1 MKRTRIVALVSTLCI
16 CLALFATGVWAIAST
31 VIFGLN
37 GNLKYYPE
45 GVYVELSG
53 QVYRGDSLDTLEPIT
68 TDPRF
73 TLEKQTNFDNST
85 GEPSANFPIA
95 DWNIG
100 SLPFAPQLRYIKI
113 EVKITNY
120 SDFEI
125 LGTPTITGIDTAD
138 SNITVTDPG
147 YVYAYIGETG
157 TYELILQLK
166 DNATEISSKNITI
179 SFDIEKAVA
188 NYSYFNIVDNQIKGL
203 DTEHYKAPYPEIL
216 IVPGVS
222 EGGTTP
228 LSIRDETSSDYAF
241 KGLNSSIVILQ
252 DGLTSTGSHA
262 FRDCSSLTSIEIP
275 SSVTSIGDAAFAGC
289 SSLTSIE
296 ISSSVTSIGNSA
308 FSNCSSLTSIEIP
321 SSVTSIDDYAFR
333 GCSSLTSIEI
343 PSSVTSIGGFAF
355 RDCSSLT
362 SIEIQSGVTS
372 IGVSAFEGCR
382 SLTSIKIPSSVKSI
396 GTSVFKGCSSLTSI
410 KIPSS
415 VTRIGSGA
423 FRECSSLSSIEI
435 PSSVTSIGTNVF
447 YGCSGLSSITF
458 GENSKLA
465 SIGYNAFDGCSSLT
479 SIEIPSGVTTIR
491 DDAFSGCSKLSTITI
506 QATTPPSLGSSAIP
520 SNVNKIYVPSGSVS
534 TYQSASGWSSYSSKI
549 SAIQ

>member
-16 CLALFATGVWAIAST
+16 CLALFATGVWAAVST
-31 VIFGLN
+31 VNFSLN

-113 EVKITNY
+113 EVNVKNY

-166 DNATEISSKNITI
+166 DNATEITSQDITI

-188 NYSYFNIVDNQIKGL
+188 NYDYFNIVDNQITGL
-203 DTEHYKAPYPEIL
+203 DTQYYKEPYPKIL
-216 IVPGVS
+216 IVPGVV

-252 DGLTSTGSHA
+252 DGLTSIGTDAFSYCRSLTSIEIPSSVTSIGNDAFSNCRSLTNIEIPSSVTSIGIYTFNNCRSLTSIKIPSSVTSIGIGAFNGCSSLTSIEIPSSVTSIRDSA
-262 FRDCSSLTSIEIP
+262 FRNCSSLTSIKIPSSVTSIGGSAFSGCSSLTSIEIPSSVTSIGSYAFSSCSSLTSIEIPSSVTSIGESAFSDCSSLTSIEIP
-275 SSVTSIGDAAFAGC
+275 SSVTSIGND
-289 SSLTSIE
+289 
-296 ISSSVTSIGNSA
+296 A
-308 FSNCSSLTSIEIP
+308 FS
-321 SSVTSIDDYAFR
+321 D
-333 GCSSLTSIEI
+333 
-343 PSSVTSIGGFAF
+343 
-355 RDCSSLT
+355 
-362 SIEIQSGVTS
+362 
-372 IGVSAFEGCR
+372 
-382 SLTSIKIPSSVKSI
+382 
-396 GTSVFKGCSSLTSI
+396 CSSLTSI

-415 VTRIGSGA
+415 VT
-423 FRECSSLSSIEI
+423 
-435 PSSVTSIGTNVF
+435 SIG
-447 YGCSGLSSITF
+447 GS
-458 GENSKLA
+458 
-465 SIGYNAFDGCSSLT
+465 
-479 SIEIPSGVTTIR
+479 
-491 DDAFSGCSKLSTITI
+491 AFSGCSKLSTITI
-506 QATTPPSLGSSAIP
+506 QATTPPTLGSYAIP
-520 SNVNKIYVPSGSVS
+520 SNVTNIYVPASSVN
-534 TYQSASGWSSYSSKI
+534 TYKSASGWSSYSSKI

>member
-113 EVKITNY
+113 EVNVKNY

-222 EGGTTP
+222 EGGTP
-228 LSIRDETSSDYAF
+228 LSIATGTSSSSTF
-241 KGLNSSIVILQ
+241 NGLVSPAVILQ
-252 DGLTSTGSHA
+252 DGLTSIGSYA
-262 FRDCSSLTSIEIP
+262 FEGCRSLTNIEIPNSVTSIGDYAFMNCSSLTSIEIP
-275 SSVTSIGDAAFAGC
+275 SSVTSIGERAFYYC
-289 SSLTSIE
+289 RSLTSIE
-296 ISSSVTSIGNSA
+296 IPSSVTSIGYAA
-308 FSNCSSLTSIEIP
+308 FQNCSSLTSIEIP
-321 SSVTSIDDYAFR
+321 SSVTSIGNYAF
-333 GCSSLTSIEI
+333 S
-343 PSSVTSIGGFAF
+343 
-355 RDCSSLT
+355 
-362 SIEIQSGVTS
+362 
-372 IGVSAFEGCR
+372 
-382 SLTSIKIPSSVKSI
+382 
-396 GTSVFKGCSSLTSI
+396 
-410 KIPSS
+410 
-415 VTRIGSGA
+415 
-423 FRECSSLSSIEI
+423 
-435 PSSVTSIGTNVF
+435 N
-447 YGCSGLSSITF
+447 
-458 GENSKLA
+458 
-465 SIGYNAFDGCSSLT
+465 
-479 SIEIPSGVTTIR
+479 
-491 DDAFSGCSKLSTITI
+491 CSKLSTITVK
-506 QATTPPSLGSSAIP
+506 ATTPPTLGSSAIP
-520 SNVNKIYVPSGSVS
+520 SNDVTKIYVPSGSVS
-534 TYQSASGWSSYSSKI
+534 AYQSAWSNYKDI
-549 SAIQ
+549 IFAIQ

>member
-113 EVKITNY
+113 EVNVKNY

-203 DTEHYKAPYPEIL
+203 DTQYYKEPYPKIL
-216 IVPGVS
+216 IVPGVV

-228 LSIRDETSSDYAF
+228 LSIRDGTSSDHAF

-252 DGLTSTGSHA
+252 DGLTSIGSFA
-262 FRDCSSLTSIEIP
+262 FSGCSSLTSIEIP
-275 SSVTSIGDAAFAGC
+275 SSVTSIGDYVFRDCGLTSIKIPSSVTSIGDYAFYVCSSLTSIEIPSGVTSIGGSTFSGC

-296 ISSSVTSIGNSA
+296 IPNSVTSIGDYA
-308 FSNCSSLTSIEIP
+308 FMNCISLTSIEIP
-321 SSVTSIDDYAFR
+321 SSVTSIGGSTFS

-343 PSSVTSIGGFAF
+343 PSSVTSIG
-355 RDCSSLT
+355 
-362 SIEIQSGVTS
+362 
-372 IGVSAFEGCR
+372 
-382 SLTSIKIPSSVKSI
+382 
-396 GTSVFKGCSSLTSI
+396 
-410 KIPSS
+410 
-415 VTRIGSGA
+415 
-423 FRECSSLSSIEI
+423 
-435 PSSVTSIGTNVF
+435 N
-447 YGCSGLSSITF
+447 Y
-458 GENSKLA
+458 
-465 SIGYNAFDGCSSLT
+465 
-479 SIEIPSGVTTIR
+479 
-491 DDAFSGCSKLSTITI
+491 AFSNCSKLSTITVK
-506 QATTPPSLGSSAIP
+506 ATTPPTLGSSAIP
-520 SNVNKIYVPSGSVS
+520 SNDVTKIYVPSGSVS
-534 TYQSASGWSSYSSKI
+534 AYQSAWSNYKDI
-549 SAIQ
+549 IFAIQ

>member
-16 CLALFATGVWAIAST
+16 CLALFATGVWAAVST
-31 VIFGLN
+31 VNFSLK

-113 EVKITNY
+113 EVNVKNY

-166 DNATEISSKNITI
+166 DNATEITSQDITI

-188 NYSYFNIVDNQIKGL
+188 NYDYFNIVDNQITGL
-203 DTEHYKAPYPEIL
+203 DTQYYKEPYPKIL
-216 IVPGVS
+216 IVPGVV

-252 DGLTSTGSHA
+252 DGLTSIGTDAFSYCRSLTSIEIPSSVTSIRDSA
-262 FRDCSSLTSIEIP
+262 FRNCSSLTSIKIPSSVTSIGGSAFSGCSSLTSIEIPSSVTSIGSYAFSSCSSLTSIEIPSSVTSIGESAFSDCSSLTSIEIP
-275 SSVTSIGDAAFAGC
+275 SSVTSIGAR
-289 SSLTSIE
+289 T
-296 ISSSVTSIGNSA
+296 

-321 SSVTSIDDYAFR
+321 SSVTSIGNSAFSD
-333 GCSSLTSIEI
+333 CSSLTSIEI
-343 PSSVTSIGGFAF
+343 PSSVTSIG
-355 RDCSSLT
+355 
-362 SIEIQSGVTS
+362 
-372 IGVSAFEGCR
+372 
-382 SLTSIKIPSSVKSI
+382 
-396 GTSVFKGCSSLTSI
+396 
-410 KIPSS
+410 
-415 VTRIGSGA
+415 
-423 FRECSSLSSIEI
+423 
-435 PSSVTSIGTNVF
+435 N
-447 YGCSGLSSITF
+447 Y
-458 GENSKLA
+458 
-465 SIGYNAFDGCSSLT
+465 
-479 SIEIPSGVTTIR
+479 
-491 DDAFSGCSKLSTITI
+491 AFSNCSKLSTITVK
-506 QATTPPSLGSSAIP
+506 ATTPPTLGSSAIP
-520 SNVNKIYVPSGSVS
+520 SNDVTKIYVPSGSVS
-534 TYQSASGWSSYSSKI
+534 AYQSAWSNYKDI
-549 SAIQ
+549 IFAIQ

>member
-31 VIFGLN
+31 VLFSLK

-113 EVKITNY
+113 EVNVTNY

-125 LGTPTITGIDTAD
+125 IGTPTITGIGTAD

-147 YVYAYIGETG
+147 YVYAYKGETG
-157 TYELILQLK
+157 TYELVLELK
-166 DNATEISSKNITI
+166 ENATEITRQDITI
-179 SFDIEKAVA
+179 SFDIKEAGA
-188 NYSYFNIVDNQIKGL
+188 NYDYFTIENNKITGL
-203 DTEHYKAPYPEIL
+203 DTEHYKEPYPEIL
-216 IVPGVS
+216 IVPGVV

-228 LSIRDETSSDYAF
+228 LSIASGTYSSPIF
-241 KGLNSSIVILQ
+241 KSLASTTVILQ
-252 DGLTSTGSHA
+252 DGLTSIGSDV
-262 FRDCSSLTSIEIP
+262 FSDCSSLTSIEIP
-275 SSVTSIGDAAFAGC
+275 SSVTSIG
-289 SSLTSIE
+289 TY
-296 ISSSVTSIGNSA
+296 A
-308 FSNCSSLTSIEIP
+308 FS
-321 SSVTSIDDYAFR
+321 

-343 PSSVTSIGGFAF
+343 PSSVTSIGTYAF
-355 RDCSSLT
+355 SDCSSLT
-362 SIEIQSGVTS
+362 SIEIPSSVTSIDTFAFSGCSSLTSIEIPSSVTS
-372 IGVSAFEGCR
+372 IGNSAFSSCT
-382 SLTSIKIPSSVKSI
+382 SLTSIEIPSSVTSI
-396 GTSVFKGCSSLTSI
+396 GGSVFRDCSSLTSI

-415 VTRIGSGA
+415 VTSIGDDAFSG
-423 FRECSSLSSIEI
+423 CSSLTSVTI
-435 PSSVTSIGTNVF
+435 PSSVTSIGSSAFRN
-447 YGCSGLSSITF
+447 CSG
-458 GENSKLA
+458 
-465 SIGYNAFDGCSSLT
+465 LT
-479 SIEIPSGVTTIR
+479 SIEIPNSVTSIGYY
-491 DDAFSGCSKLSTITI
+491 AFESCSKLRTITI

-534 TYQSASGWSSYSSKI
+534 AYQSAWSNYKDI
-549 SAIQ
+549 IFAIQ